1 MSTKLFVGS
10 LAWVTTD
17 DTLGQFFASAGTV
30 VSAKVI
36 RDRETNKSRGFGFV
50 EMATAEEAEK
60 AMNEL
65 NGADLDGRKINVS
78 EAKPQEDR
86 GPRNYS
92 GGGNR
97 GGYNDR
103 RHDNRRDY

>member
-1 MSTKLFVGS
+1 MGTKLFVGS
-10 LAWVTTD
+10 LAWATTD

-50 EMATAEEAEK
+50 EMATPEEAEK
-60 AMNEL
+60 ALNEL
-65 NGADLDGRKINVS
+65 NGQDLYGRKINVS

-92 GGGNR
+92 GGGR
-97 GGYNDR
+97 GGYNNDR
-103 RHDNRRDY
+103 RGGRRDY